1 MYIWDLNGV
10 LVPHID
16 DMEVSLRRLAD
27 DEATT
32 VGSTR
37 ELVQKALKI
46 VAENSFFYKDLE
58 VRDHVMLM
66 NCVRFV
72 LQSAGLTTIDDH
84 SLDDSG
90 QDLRYRTLLYIV
102 ISYYCCVQFL

>member
-27 DEATT
+27 DEAAT

-46 VAENSFFYKDLE
+46 VAENSFFYKD
-58 VRDHVMLM
+58 
-66 NCVRFV
+66 
-72 LQSAGLTTIDDH
+72 
-84 SLDDSG
+84 
-90 QDLRYRTLLYIV
+90 
-102 ISYYCCVQFL
+102 